1 MLIPKI
7 HMNGTSGAELLQQAC
22 DVMAALN
29 DTLEA
34 MRKATPNGR
43 DYYQQGE
50 AAAKEARD
58 QFSNL
63 YRTIEDVRLEFEV
76 LAMGIDAQMGV

>member
-29 DTLEA
+29 DSLEA

-43 DYYQQGE
+43 DYYLQGE
-50 AAAKEARD
+50 SAAKEARE

-63 YRTIEDVRLEFEV
+63 YRAVEDVRLEFEV
-76 LAMGIDAQMGV
+76 LAMGIDAQMGA